1 MALRQQQSFILLKN
15 QQFGRFPH
23 LFIGHYLGGS
33 TRGKESTCEMLYI
46 QVIAGELVLAVIRS
60 LVASLLSEWTSSR
73 NCFGFLTKC
82 QLGSKSNYSKRKEV
96 EANGLLRLGPRNLHN
111 STFPSFSWSLFKSSL
126 RLAGSQLSLAG
137 LSRFLGGVC

>member
-1 MALRQQQSFILLKN
+1 
-15 QQFGRFPH
+15 
-23 LFIGHYLGGS
+23 
-33 TRGKESTCEMLYI
+33 MLYI

-60 LVASLLSEWTSSR
+60 LVASLVSEWTFSR

-96 EANGLLRLGPRNLHN
+96 ETDGLLRLGLE
-111 STFPSFSWSLFKSSL
+111 TCIMACFPHFLGHFSSPL

-137 LSRFLGGVC
+137 SSRFLGGVC